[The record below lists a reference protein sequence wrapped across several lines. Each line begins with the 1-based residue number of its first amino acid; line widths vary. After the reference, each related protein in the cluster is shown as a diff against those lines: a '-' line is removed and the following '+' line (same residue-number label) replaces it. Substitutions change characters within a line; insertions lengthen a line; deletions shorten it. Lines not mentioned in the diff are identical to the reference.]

1 MTGNFSIIQDD
12 KTKRSWLRHENDG
25 EVKLTVCPE
34 KDFPYLR
41 LLASLIRHSENPSE
55 LMEYVVQEI
64 QKGNDPLGHGDET
77 KDKPI
82 NWDVEPGF
90 FIPPEELDG
99 LEDED

>member
-12 KTKRSWLRHENDG
+12 KTKRSWLRHESNG

-41 LLASLIRHSENPSE
+41 LLASLIRHSENPDE
-55 LMEYVVQEI
+55 LMKYVVQEI
-64 QKGNDPLGHGDET
+64 QG
-77 KDKPI
+77 DKPKPT

>member
-1 MTGNFSIIQDD
+1 MKGNFSIIQDD
-12 KTKRSWLRHENDG
+12 KTKRSWLRHENNG

-34 KDFPYLR
+34 KDFIYLR
-41 LLASLIRHSENPSE
+41 LLASLIRHANNPNE

-64 QKGNDPLGHGDET
+64 QGDDEPVWKKPLPPH
-77 KDKPI
+77 I
-82 NWDVEPGF
+82 PGF

>member
-1 MTGNFSIIQDD
+1 MTGNFSIIQDS
-12 KTKRSWLRHENDG
+12 KTQRSWLRHEDNG
-25 EVKLTVCPE
+25 EVKLTECPK

-41 LLASLIRHSENPSE
+41 LLASLIRNSDNPNE

-64 QKGNDPLGHGDET
+64 QS
-77 KDKPI
+77 DKPFKP

>member
-12 KTKRSWLRHENDG
+12 KTKRSWLRHESNG

-41 LLASLIRHSENPSE
+41 LLASLIRHSEDPSE

-64 QKGNDPLGHGDET
+64 QDTNPL
-77 KDKPI
+77 KPPT

>member
-1 MTGNFSIIQDD
+1 MTGNFSIIQDS
-12 KTKRSWLRHENDG
+12 KTQRSWLRHEDNG
-25 EVKLTVCPE
+25 KVKLTECPK

-41 LLASLIRHSENPSE
+41 LLASLIRNSENPNE

-64 QKGNDPLGHGDET
+64 QG
-77 KDKPI
+77 DKPKPT